1 MTRITVVNDN
11 PEFLELM
18 RNILEDDRYQA
29 TTIDGDA
36 PDALERI
43 RASAPDLLIVDL
55 RLGDDTVHGWDI
67 AQQVRH
73 AEDLDD
79 LPVLVL
85 SGDVVTLHELEADL
99 AGTQHTEALTKPF
112 GLDELEAAIN
122 RLLSA
127 RTA

>member
-43 RASAPDLLIVDL
+43 RASDPELLIIDL
-55 RLGDDTVHGWDI
+55 RLGDETVHGWDI
-67 AQQVRH
+67 AQHVRQ

-85 SGDVVTLHELEADL
+85 SGDVVTLHEIEADL
-99 AGTQHTEALTKPF
+99 AATQHTAALAKPF
-112 GLDELEAAIN
+112 GLNELEAAID

>member
-43 RASAPDLLIVDL
+43 RASDPELLIIDL
-55 RLGDDTVHGWDI
+55 RLGDETVHGWDI
-67 AQQVRH
+67 AQQVRQ

-85 SGDVVTLHELEADL
+85 SGDVVTLHEIEADL
-99 AGTQHTEALTKPF
+99 AATQHTAALAKPF
-112 GLDELEAAIN
+112 GLSELEAAID